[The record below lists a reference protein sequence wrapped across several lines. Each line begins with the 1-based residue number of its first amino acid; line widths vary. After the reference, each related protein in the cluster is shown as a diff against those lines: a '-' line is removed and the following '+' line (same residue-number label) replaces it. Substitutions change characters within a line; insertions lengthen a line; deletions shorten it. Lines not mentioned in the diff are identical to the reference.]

1 LLGLLQ
7 VPSSTSDVEAGEAS
21 GPTAAVSFFDHME
34 IYPGSKIAH
43 FRQLQKKTGLSYDEM
58 LFFDDESRNKNVE
71 ELGVI
76 MYLVHNGVTR
86 NEIDAGI
93 QSWRKRKG
101 RDKKET

>member
-1 LLGLLQ
+1 
-7 VPSSTSDVEAGEAS
+7 
-21 GPTAAVSFFDHME
+21 
-34 IYPGSKIAH
+34 
-43 FRQLQKKTGLSYDEM
+43 M